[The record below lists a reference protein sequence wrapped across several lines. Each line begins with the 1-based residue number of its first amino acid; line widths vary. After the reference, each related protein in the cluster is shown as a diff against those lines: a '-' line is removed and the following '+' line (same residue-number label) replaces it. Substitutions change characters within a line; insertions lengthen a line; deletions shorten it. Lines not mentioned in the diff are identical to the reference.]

1 MDKNTLKLR
10 FTRTGRKMKELN
22 HKILKNSLQQLP
34 EYAPPPAIWDALEEN
49 LDADATLNA
58 GKANIVAGMQASS
71 SPSAPGD
78 YPGVDSGAYVGSIAT
93 QREGLEG
100 QVYTALDNPPYP
112 IFLEYGTSR
121 MLPRPAFS
129 PASVEMRKVLDEE
142 LSKVGGRLG

>member
-1 MDKNTLKLR
+1 MRIVATIIDNRLSKVAKQLR
-10 FTRTGRKMKELN
+10 GEAERM
-22 HKILKNSLQQLP
+22 I
-34 EYAPPPAIWDALEEN
+34 
-49 LDADATLNA
+49 DATLNA

-78 YPGVDSGAYVGSIAT
+78 YPGIDTGAYVGSIAT

-142 LSKVGGRLG
+142 LSKVEGRLG